1 MQNHK
6 LSLLTFVTSLA
17 IAAVAA
23 WYSIIGLTAIFAAA
37 VIPIII
43 MGIVLEVG
51 KLVAAAWVYNHWRE
65 TSILLRT
72 YLVSAIVVLM
82 LITSM
87 GIYGFLSKSHIDA
100 GINTGEISVKIE
112 RVDNRIKSEQRQIDR
127 AEKNILEMDT
137 TLEKTEYGFFDDSR
151 LDERKRQSVERE
163 QLNNIITKSENN
175 IDDLLDK
182 KSEYELEVKNFEVEV
197 GPIKYIAALIYG
209 DEAKNYLDN
218 TVRYV
223 ILLLIFVF
231 DPLAVLLLISAN
243 MSYRKELELYPP
255 EEKGLP
261 INVGKTIRS
270 ATTHKGVK
278 KVTKEKDGVKIHFY
292 EEDDGKGWQW
302 LIDLLE
308 WYKNRSILWK
318 YLMNKK
324 VLEMAVHM

>member
-43 MGIVLEVG
+43 MGIVLEIG

-151 LDERKRQSVERE
+151 LDERKRQSAERE
-163 QLNNIITKSENN
+163 QLNSIITKSENS

-255 EEKGLP
+255 EERGLP

-292 EEDDGKGWQW
+292 EEDDGKG
-302 LIDLLE
+302 
-308 WYKNRSILWK
+308 
-318 YLMNKK
+318 
-324 VLEMAVHM
+324 

>member
-1 MQNHK
+1 MKNHK
-6 LSLLTFVTSLA
+6 LSILTFVTSLA

-23 WYSIIGLTAIFAAA
+23 WYSIIGLTTIFSAA

-43 MGIVLEVG
+43 MGIVLEIG

-112 RVDNRIKSEQRQIDR
+112 RVENRIASEQRQIDR
-127 AEKNILEMDT
+127 AEKNITEMDI

-151 LDERKRQSVERE
+151 LEERKRQTAERE
-163 QLNNIITKSENN
+163 QLNSIITKSENN

-209 DEAKNYLDN
+209 DEATNYLDN

-243 MSYRKELELYPP
+243 MSYRKELGLYPP

-261 INVGKTIRS
+261 VNVGKTIRS

-278 KVTKEKDGVKIHFY
+278 KVTKERDGVKIHFF
-292 EEDDGKGWQW
+292 EEDDGKG
-302 LIDLLE
+302 
-308 WYKNRSILWK
+308 
-318 YLMNKK
+318 
-324 VLEMAVHM
+324 

>member
-1 MQNHK
+1 MKNHK

-23 WYSIIGLTAIFAAA
+23 WYSIIGLTTIFSAA

-43 MGIVLEVG
+43 MGIVLEIG

-127 AEKNILEMDT
+127 AEKNITEMDI

-151 LDERKRQSVERE
+151 LEERKRQTAERE
-163 QLNNIITKSENN
+163 QLNSIITKSENN

-209 DEAKNYLDN
+209 DEATNYLDN

-243 MSYRKELELYPP
+243 MSYRKELGLYPP

-261 INVGKTIRS
+261 VNVGKTIRS

-278 KVTKEKDGVKIHFY
+278 KVTKERDGVKIHFF
-292 EEDDGKGWQW
+292 EEDDGKG
-302 LIDLLE
+302 
-308 WYKNRSILWK
+308 
-318 YLMNKK
+318 
-324 VLEMAVHM
+324 

>member
-1 MQNHK
+1 MKNHK

-23 WYSIIGLTAIFAAA
+23 WYSIIGLTTIFSAA

-43 MGIVLEVG
+43 MGIVLEIG

-65 TSILLRT
+65 TSILLKT

-100 GINTGEISVKIE
+100 GINTSEISVKIE
-112 RVDNRIKSEQRQIDR
+112 RIDNRIASEQRQIDR
-127 AEKNILEMDT
+127 AEKNITEMDI

-151 LDERKRQSVERE
+151 LEERKRQTAERE
-163 QLNNIITKSENN
+163 QLNNIIKKSESE
-175 IDDLLDK
+175 IDNLLDK

-197 GPIKYIAALIYG
+197 GPIKYIAALMYG
-209 DEAKNYLDN
+209 DEATNYLDN

-243 MSYRKELELYPP
+243 MSYRKELGLYPP
-255 EEKGLP
+255 EEKELP
-261 INVGKTIRS
+261 INVGKTVRS

-278 KVTKEKDGVKIHFY
+278 KVTKERDGVKIHFF
-292 EEDDGKGWQW
+292 EEDDGKG
-302 LIDLLE
+302 
-308 WYKNRSILWK
+308 
-318 YLMNKK
+318 
-324 VLEMAVHM
+324 

>member
-1 MQNHK
+1 MKNHK

-23 WYSIIGLTAIFAAA
+23 WYSIIGLTTIFSAA

-43 MGIVLEVG
+43 MGIVLEIG

-72 YLVSAIVVLM
+72 YLVSAIIVLM

-87 GIYGFLSKSHIDA
+87 GIYGFLSKSHIEA

-112 RVDNRIKSEQRQIDR
+112 RIDNRIRSEQRQIDR

-151 LDERKRQSVERE
+151 LEERKRQSAERE
-163 QLNNIITKSENN
+163 QLNSIITKSENS

-209 DEAKNYLDN
+209 DEATNYLDN

-243 MSYRKELELYPP
+243 MSYRKELGLYPP

-261 INVGKTIRS
+261 VNVGKTIRS

-278 KVTKEKDGVKIHFY
+278 KVTKERDGVKIHFF
-292 EEDDGKGWQW
+292 EEDDGKG
-302 LIDLLE
+302 
-308 WYKNRSILWK
+308 
-318 YLMNKK
+318 
-324 VLEMAVHM
+324 

>member
-1 MQNHK
+1 MKNHK
-6 LSLLTFVTSLA
+6 LSILTFVTSLA

-43 MGIVLEVG
+43 MGIVLEIG

-151 LDERKRQSVERE
+151 LEERKRQSVERE
-163 QLNNIITKSENN
+163 QLNSIITKSENS

-255 EEKGLP
+255 EERGLP

-292 EEDDGKGWQW
+292 EEDDGKG
-302 LIDLLE
+302 
-308 WYKNRSILWK
+308 
-318 YLMNKK
+318 
-324 VLEMAVHM
+324 

>member
-1 MQNHK
+1 MKNHK
-6 LSLLTFVTSLA
+6 LSILTFVTSLA

-43 MGIVLEVG
+43 MGIVLEIG

-72 YLVSAIVVLM
+72 YLVSAIIVLM

-112 RVDNRIKSEQRQIDR
+112 RVDNRIASEQRQIDR

-151 LDERKRQSVERE
+151 LEERKRQTAERE
-163 QLNNIITKSENN
+163 QLNSIITKSENS

-243 MSYRKELELYPP
+243 MSYRKELGLYPP

-261 INVGKTIRS
+261 VNVGKTIRS

-278 KVTKEKDGVKIHFY
+278 KVTKERDGVKIHFF
-292 EEDDGKGWQW
+292 EEDDGKG
-302 LIDLLE
+302 
-308 WYKNRSILWK
+308 
-318 YLMNKK
+318 
-324 VLEMAVHM
+324 

>member
-43 MGIVLEVG
+43 MGIVLEIG

-151 LDERKRQSVERE
+151 LEERKRQSAERE
-163 QLNNIITKSENN
+163 QLNSIITKSENS

-243 MSYRKELELYPP
+243 MSYRKEFGLYPP

-261 INVGKTIRS
+261 VNVGKTIRS

-278 KVTKEKDGVKIHFY
+278 KVTKEKDGVKIHFF
-292 EEDDGKGWQW
+292 EEDDGKG
-302 LIDLLE
+302 
-308 WYKNRSILWK
+308 
-318 YLMNKK
+318 
-324 VLEMAVHM
+324 

>member
-1 MQNHK
+1 MKNHK
-6 LSLLTFVTSLA
+6 LSILTFVTSLA
-17 IAAVAA
+17 IATVAA

-51 KLVAAAWVYNHWRE
+51 KLVSAAWVYNHWKE

-112 RVDNRIKSEQRQIDR
+112 RVDNRIASEQRQIDR

-151 LDERKRQSVERE
+151 LEERKRQSVERE
-163 QLNNIITKSENN
+163 QLNSIITKSENN

-243 MSYRKELELYPP
+243 MSYRKELGLYPP
-255 EEKGLP
+255 EERGLP

-292 EEDDGKGWQW
+292 EEDDGKG
-302 LIDLLE
+302 
-308 WYKNRSILWK
+308 
-318 YLMNKK
+318 
-324 VLEMAVHM
+324 

>member
-43 MGIVLEVG
+43 MGIVLEIG

-137 TLEKTEYGFFDDSR
+137 TLDKTEYGFFDDSR

-163 QLNNIITKSENN
+163 QLNNIITKSENS

-292 EEDDGKGWQW
+292 EEDDGKG
-302 LIDLLE
+302 
-308 WYKNRSILWK
+308 
-318 YLMNKK
+318 
-324 VLEMAVHM
+324 

>member
-43 MGIVLEVG
+43 MGIVLEIG
-51 KLVAAAWVYNHWRE
+51 KLVAAAWVYHHWKE

-151 LDERKRQSVERE
+151 LEERKRQSVERE
-163 QLNNIITKSENN
+163 QLNSIITKSENN

-243 MSYRKELELYPP
+243 MSYRKELGLYPP
-255 EEKGLP
+255 EERGLP

-292 EEDDGKGWQW
+292 EEDDGKG
-302 LIDLLE
+302 
-308 WYKNRSILWK
+308 
-318 YLMNKK
+318 
-324 VLEMAVHM
+324 

>member
-1 MQNHK
+1 MKNHK
-6 LSLLTFVTSLA
+6 LSILTFVTSLA

-43 MGIVLEVG
+43 MGIVLEIG

-72 YLVSAIVVLM
+72 YLVSAIIVLM

-112 RVDNRIKSEQRQIDR
+112 RIDNRIRSEQRQIDR

-151 LDERKRQSVERE
+151 LEERKRQSVERE
-163 QLNNIITKSENN
+163 QLNSIITKTENS

-243 MSYRKELELYPP
+243 MSYRKELGLYPP

-261 INVGKTIRS
+261 VNVGKTIRS
-270 ATTHKGVK
+270 ATSHKGVK
-278 KVTKEKDGVKIHFY
+278 KVTKERDGVKIHFF
-292 EEDDGKGWQW
+292 EEDDGKG
-302 LIDLLE
+302 
-308 WYKNRSILWK
+308 
-318 YLMNKK
+318 
-324 VLEMAVHM
+324 

>member
-43 MGIVLEVG
+43 MGIVLEIG

-151 LDERKRQSVERE
+151 LEERKRQSAERE
-163 QLNNIITKSENN
+163 QLNSIITKSENS

-243 MSYRKELELYPP
+243 MSYRKELGLYPP

-261 INVGKTIRS
+261 VNVGKTIRS

-278 KVTKEKDGVKIHFY
+278 KVTKERDGVKIHFF
-292 EEDDGKGWQW
+292 EEDDGKG
-302 LIDLLE
+302 
-308 WYKNRSILWK
+308 
-318 YLMNKK
+318 
-324 VLEMAVHM
+324 

>member
-1 MQNHK
+1 
-6 LSLLTFVTSLA
+6 LTFVTSLA

-51 KLVAAAWVYNHWRE
+51 KLVSAAWVYNHWKE

-112 RVDNRIKSEQRQIDR
+112 RVDNRIASEQRQIDR

-151 LDERKRQSVERE
+151 LEERKRQSVERE
-163 QLNNIITKSENN
+163 QLNNIINKAEKN
-175 IDDLLDK
+175 IDGLLDK

-243 MSYRKELELYPP
+243 MSYRKELELYEPKKKEFVETKEELP
-255 EEKGLP
+255 VEVEVEEKGIPVNDSNWTTIL
-261 INVGKTIRS
+261 GKTVRS
-270 ATTHKGVK
+270 ATVNRGVK

-292 EEDDGKGWQW
+292 EEDDGKG
-302 LIDLLE
+302 
-308 WYKNRSILWK
+308 
-318 YLMNKK
+318 
-324 VLEMAVHM
+324 

>member
-43 MGIVLEVG
+43 MGIVLEIG

-151 LDERKRQSVERE
+151 LEERKRQSVERE
-163 QLNNIITKSENN
+163 QLNSIITKSENS

-243 MSYRKELELYPP
+243 MSYRKELGLYPP

-261 INVGKTIRS
+261 VNVGKTIRS

-278 KVTKEKDGVKIHFY
+278 KVTKERDGVKIHFF
-292 EEDDGKGWQW
+292 EEDDGKG
-302 LIDLLE
+302 
-308 WYKNRSILWK
+308 
-318 YLMNKK
+318 
-324 VLEMAVHM
+324 

>member
-17 IAAVAA
+17 IAAVA

-43 MGIVLEVG
+43 MGIVLEIG

-151 LDERKRQSVERE
+151 LEERKRQSAERE
-163 QLNNIITKSENN
+163 QLNSIITKSENS

-243 MSYRKELELYPP
+243 MSYRKELGLYPP
-255 EEKGLP
+255 EEKGIP
-261 INVGKTIRS
+261 VNVGKTIRS

-278 KVTKEKDGVKIHFY
+278 KVTKERDGVKIHFF
-292 EEDDGKGWQW
+292 EEDDGKG
-302 LIDLLE
+302 
-308 WYKNRSILWK
+308 
-318 YLMNKK
+318 
-324 VLEMAVHM
+324 

>member
-1 MQNHK
+1 MK

-17 IAAVAA
+17 IASVAA
-23 WYSIIGLTAIFAAA
+23 WYSIIGLTAIFSAA

-43 MGIVLEVG
+43 MGIVLEIG

-163 QLNNIITKSENN
+163 QLNNIITKSENS

-243 MSYRKELELYPP
+243 MSYRKELGLYPP

-261 INVGKTIRS
+261 VNVGRTVRS
-270 ATTHKGVK
+270 ATSHKGVK
-278 KVTKEKDGVKIHFY
+278 KVTKERDGVKIHFF
-292 EEDDGKGWQW
+292 EEDDGKG
-302 LIDLLE
+302 
-308 WYKNRSILWK
+308 
-318 YLMNKK
+318 
-324 VLEMAVHM
+324 

>member
-1 MQNHK
+1 MKNHK
-6 LSLLTFVTSLA
+6 LSILTFVTSIA
-17 IAAVAA
+17 IAGVAA
-23 WYSIIGLTAIFAAA
+23 WYSIIGLTTIFSAA

-51 KLVAAAWVYNHWRE
+51 KLVSAAWVYNHWKE

-72 YLVSAIVVLM
+72 YLVSAIIVLM

-112 RVDNRIKSEQRQIDR
+112 RIDNRIASEQRQIDR
-127 AEKNILEMDT
+127 AEKNITEMDT

-151 LDERKRQSVERE
+151 LEERKRQSAERE
-163 QLNNIITKSENN
+163 QLNSIITKSENN

-243 MSYRKELELYPP
+243 MSYRKELEVYQPKAGWVYQPP
-255 EEKGLP
+255 EEKEPEVDEEGIPVNDSNWSTIL
-261 INVGKTIRS
+261 GKTVRS
-270 ATTHKGVK
+270 ATTSRGVK
-278 KVTKEKDGVKIHFY
+278 KVTKERDGVKIHFF
-292 EEDDGKGWQW
+292 EEDDGKG
-302 LIDLLE
+302 
-308 WYKNRSILWK
+308 
-318 YLMNKK
+318 
-324 VLEMAVHM
+324 

>member
-151 LDERKRQSVERE
+151 LDERKRQTVERE
-163 QLNNIITKSENN
+163 QLNRSQNQ
-175 IDDLLDK
+175 
-182 KSEYELEVKNFEVEV
+182 
-197 GPIKYIAALIYG
+197 
-209 DEAKNYLDN
+209 
-218 TVRYV
+218 
-223 ILLLIFVF
+223 
-231 DPLAVLLLISAN
+231 
-243 MSYRKELELYPP
+243 
-255 EEKGLP
+255 
-261 INVGKTIRS
+261 KTI
-270 ATTHKGVK
+270 
-278 KVTKEKDGVKIHFY
+278 
-292 EEDDGKGWQW
+292 
-302 LIDLLE
+302 
-308 WYKNRSILWK
+308 
-318 YLMNKK
+318 LMIY
-324 VLEMAVHM
+324 